1 MKYIKY
7 FLQFSFV
14 VIFFSIFKIL
24 GPKVSS
30 NLGGKLFEII
40 GPIFRSK
47 NIIKKNLQIAM
58 NNINNQEINKTSK
71 LMWNNY
77 GRVFAEY
84 MFIKDFRF
92 NRLSSNIQVEG
103 QDILENLKK
112 NNKSAV
118 FISGHFANFELMAM
132 QIEKSGLDLCAI
144 YRPLNN
150 IFINKIMERIRKRYI
165 CKNQIKK
172 GIGGVKNLIS
182 FTKKNYSIAL
192 MIDQRVSEGTLSN
205 FFKKKAYTTTIPAQ
219 LVKKFNMPIIPV
231 HIERFNDLNFKI
243 KICKPLYFE
252 KNSSIQHITDEL
264 NLVLQEMIKLN
275 PYQWIWS
282 HNRWK

>member
-58 NNINNQEINKTSK
+58 NNISNQEINKTSK